1 MPALAELAAEDPPK
15 RKRGRPPGRK
25 NDATI
30 AAEALVNQ
38 RLAPESTVP
47 FEDYRHADMGA
58 IIERQITMLDWAQ
71 QACRNEMKQGMQRDG
86 KRIDLKDIEKLES
99 IAQSIIRT
107 VDALKK
113 YEGVAAE
120 IEKRLTPAQL
130 LEWAITKIEGQDTAT
145 LNAVIKRLRAHRAT
159 IAPVNGL
166 DKIQLGEPSAKK
178 EQTAVDAMRALAED
192 NDAVQV

>member
-1 MPALAELAAEDPPK
+1 MPALEELAAEDPPK
-15 RKRGRPPGRK
+15 RRRGRPPGRK

-30 AAEALVNQ
+30 AAEAAVNGQ
-38 RLAPESTVP
+38 RHAPESTVP
-47 FEDYRHADMGA
+47 FEDYRHADLGS

-71 QACRNEMKQGMQRDG
+71 QATRNEMKSGMQKDG
-86 KRIDLKDIEKLES
+86 KRIDLKDVAKLES

-130 LEWAITKIEGQDTAT
+130 LEWAIAKIEGQDLAT
-145 LNAVIKRLRAHRAT
+145 LNAIIKRLRAHRAGL
-159 IAPVNGL
+159 APVNGL
-166 DKIQLGEPSAKK
+166 DKIQMGEPSAKR
-178 EQTAVDAMRALAED
+178 ELTAVDHMRALVD
-192 NDAVQV
+192 NDANV

>member
-1 MPALAELAAEDPPK
+1 MPDNALAELAAEDPPK

-30 AAEALVNQ
+30 AAEAAVNPV
-38 RLAPESTVP
+38 RLAPEASVP
-47 FEDYRHADMGA
+47 FEDYRHADMGS

-71 QACRNEMKQGMQRDG
+71 QACRNEMKSGMQKDG
-86 KRIDLKDIEKLES
+86 KRIDLKDVEKLES
-99 IAQSIIRT
+99 LAQSIIRT

-130 LEWAITKIEGQDTAT
+130 LEWAIAKIEGQDTAT
-145 LNAVIKRLRAHRAT
+145 LNAIIKRLRATRAL

-178 EQTAVDAMRALAED
+178 EQTAVDAMRALVDE
-192 NDAVQV
+192 